1 MYLYISTKSIVLI
14 RQIILIN
21 SPFPLSVVIIERI
34 IWIFRT
40 HFIDKNHKGQ
50 FVVLS
55 YIKTRLISSFR
66 CFFFS
71 GIHNFEFFTTN
82 CFHHCYF
89 DAAYYIDFV
98 EGSYARGFSF
108 HLLRLKEQIIY
119 KDLSDQ
125 IFQCLILHRIKR
137 KTTALL

>member
-34 IWIFRT
+34 IWISPA

-98 EGSYARGFSF
+98 EGSYARCFSF
-108 HLLRLKEQIIY
+108 HLLILKEQIIY
-119 KDLSDQ
+119 KYLTD
-125 IFQCLILHRIKR
+125 
-137 KTTALL
+137 

>member
-98 EGSYARGFSF
+98 EGSYARCFSF
-108 HLLRLKEQIIY
+108 HLLILKEQIIY
-119 KDLSDQ
+119 KYLTD
-125 IFQCLILHRIKR
+125 
-137 KTTALL
+137 

>member
-1 MYLYISTKSIVLI
+1 MCLYISTKP
-14 RQIILIN
+14 IILIR
-21 SPFPLSVVIIERI
+21 PTILIAPHFPLSVVIIERI

-108 HLLRLKEQIIY
+108 HLLRLKVQIVDTFLII
-119 KDLSDQ
+119 L
-125 IFQCLILHRIKR
+125 IFRCLILHRIKR

>member
-1 MYLYISTKSIVLI
+1 MYLYISTKPIILM

-21 SPFPLSVVIIERI
+21 SPFPLSVVISERI
-34 IWIFRT
+34 IWIFGT

-98 EGSYARGFSF
+98 EGSYARCFSF
-108 HLLRLKEQIIY
+108 HLLILKEQIIY
-119 KDLSDQ
+119 KYLTD
-125 IFQCLILHRIKR
+125 
-137 KTTALL
+137 